1 MEITLADFVLA
12 IVLGCFALVPML
24 AIISRTLHARVESR
38 ALANRVI
45 CRLCLH
51 AFEDTSHVKT
61 VICPACGAANEKGR
75 SRRLG

>member
-1 MEITLADFVLA
+1 MDLTLADFVRFILLA
-12 IVLGCFALVPML
+12 SFVLVPCI
-24 AIISRTLHARVESR
+24 AVVSGIFHARAEKR

-51 AFEDTSHVKT
+51 AFEDASHVNT
-61 VICPACGAANEKGR
+61 VDCPICGASNEKGR

>member
-1 MEITLADFVLA
+1 MELTLANFVLY
-12 IVLGCFALVPML
+12 VLVGTFALVPVL
-24 AIISRTLHARVESR
+24 AVFSRTLHTRVEKR

-61 VICPACGAANEKGR
+61 IHCPICGAVNEKGR

>member
-1 MEITLADFVLA
+1 MELTLADFVLYLL
-12 IVLGCFALVPML
+12 LGSFALAL
-24 AIISRTLHARVESR
+24 LLTLLSRTLQTRVEKR

-51 AFEDTSHVKT
+51 AFEDTSHIGT
-61 VICPACGAANEKGR
+61 VHCPICGAANEKGR

>member
-1 MEITLADFVLA
+1 MELTFTEFVLYV
-12 IVLGCFALVPML
+12 VLGSFALVPFL
-24 AIISRTLHARVESR
+24 AVVSRTLQKRVEKRS
-38 ALANRVI
+38 LANRVI

-61 VICPACGAANEKGR
+61 VDCPVCGAVNEKGR

>member
-1 MEITLADFVLA
+1 MELKLADFVLY
-12 IVLGCFALVPML
+12 VLLSCSALVPVI
-24 AIISRTLHARVESR
+24 AIISRTLHARVENR

-51 AFEDTSHVKT
+51 AFEDSSHVKT
-61 VICPACGAANEKGR
+61 VHCPACGAVNEKGR

>member
-1 MEITLADFVLA
+1 MELTLADFVFYV
-12 IVLGCFALVPML
+12 VLGAFIIVPVIAIGSRML
-24 AIISRTLHARVESR
+24 HRRVEKRS
-38 ALANRVI
+38 LANRVI

-61 VICPACGAANEKGR
+61 VDCPICGATNEKGR

>member
-1 MEITLADFVLA
+1 MDLTLTEFVRDVL
-12 IVLGCFALVPML
+12 LGCFVLVPLL
-24 AIISRTLHARVESR
+24 AVISRTLHARVEKR

-51 AFEDTSHVKT
+51 AFEDNSHVQA
-61 VICPACGAANEKGR
+61 VICPICGASNEKGR

>member
-1 MEITLADFVLA
+1 MELTLADFVLYV
-12 IVLGCFALVPML
+12 VLASFLLVP
-24 AIISRTLHARVESR
+24 AFAVISRTLHARVEKR
-38 ALANRVI
+38 ALSNRVI

-61 VICPACGAANEKGR
+61 VDCPICGAVNEKGH